1 MNPNK
6 PAASAA
12 RAAARP
18 PQGGRRASHESRT
31 SGLRLAGW
39 AAALLLAACSQGA
52 GKLAALEPGDDAACA
67 LDGMVLKDYPASK
80 AQIRYSDGKTDY
92 FCDVMELFGAV
103 LTPDQRRPVA
113 GLYVQDMGR
122 AVWKRPVGHWIPAR
136 DAWYVAGSRRPGS
149 MGPTIIPFASADA
162 ARAFA
167 TAEGGK
173 VVRFDQVD
181 SAMLRMGG
189 GAAHDH
195 GMH

>member
-1 MNPNK
+1 MSFFK
-6 PAASAA
+6 LTTSAVGTPAAC
-12 RAAARP
+12 RP
-18 PQGGRRASHESRT
+18 PR
-31 SGLRLAGW
+31 LRLGSW
-39 AAALLLAACSQGA
+39 AAVLLLAACSQGI

-92 FCDVMELFGAV
+92 FCDVIELFGAV

-136 DAWYVAGSRRPGS
+136 DAWYVAGSRRAGS

-167 TAEGGK
+167 TVEGGK

-181 SAMLRMGG
+181 SGMLRMGG